1 MDFGLVMTFSNPVG
15 DIPCTYLAGSQIEQA
30 VLAEELGYQHVWTAG
45 HPGTRMYFPAQ
56 FPLLGAMAVKTSR
69 IRLGT
74 YIVALPLFHPLQVA
88 EEAVT
93 IDVISNGRFDLG
105 IGAGNFLNDFEAYGT
120 RREQRPGRMEDGL
133 TIIRGLWG
141 DEEFSY
147 EGKYFRI
154 PRGFKLHP
162 RPVQKELPLWVAG
175 TSEKA
180 IDRAARFGAHFAA
193 TGTGFGYYESRLRE
207 YGYDPTTFSKAIL
220 QFVHLAETT
229 EKAWQEVGDAVIRW
243 LEYYKAEL
251 VEKHED
257 FESFT
262 QLPGGA
268 FGVDPLP
275 DPSDI
280 ENMKKLNFLG
290 SPFIIGDPQTA
301 INWVSNARDMG
312 VTHAAMSMQFGGLHP
327 KLSESSMRLF
337 AHEVIPAFAGEQS
350 NPRSEGSTDA

>member
-15 DIPCTYLAGSQIEQA
+15 DIPYGYLAGSQIDQA

-45 HPGTRMYFPAQ
+45 HPGTTMYFPAQ
-56 FPLLGAMAVKTSR
+56 FPLLAAMAVRTSR
-69 IRLGT
+69 IRLGS

-88 EEAVT
+88 EEAAT
-93 IDVISNGRFDLG
+93 LDVLSNGRFDLG
-105 IGAGNFLNDFEAYGT
+105 VGAGNFLTDFEAYGT

-133 TIIRGLWG
+133 TIIKGLWS

-147 EGKYFRI
+147 DGKYFRI
-154 PRGFKLHP
+154 PPGFTLHP

-180 IDRAARFGAHFAA
+180 IDRAARFGANFAA
-193 TGTGFGYYESRLRE
+193 TGTGFEYYESRLRE
-207 YGYDPTTFSKAIL
+207 YGYDPTISYKAIL

-243 LEYYKAEL
+243 LQYYKAEL

-257 FESFT
+257 FGAFKR
-262 QLPGGA
+262 LPGGA

-275 DPSDI
+275 DPRDI
-280 ENMKKLNFLG
+280 DNMKKLNFLG
-290 SPFIIGDPQTA
+290 APFIIGDPQVA
-301 INWVSNARDMG
+301 IDWVRSARDMG
-312 VTHAAMSMQFGGLHP
+312 VTHAAMSMQFGGIHP
-327 KLSESSMRLF
+327 KLSESSIRLF
-337 AHEVIPAFAGEQS
+337 AHEVIPTFTDEAANRQ
-350 NPRSEGSTDA
+350 SEGATEK